1 MEKTLARAIYKQM
14 EIGTWYTSMELYNL
28 LGDDYYKY
36 IPTEL
41 QGKDVRKICARE
53 MFKVVDAGFAT
64 TKIETETYHIV
75 RGLRHGVKNRDW
87 SKVPTQ
93 TYTVRY
99 FMRTK

>member
-1 MEKTLARAIYKQM
+1 MEKTLARAIYKKM
-14 EIGTWYTSMELYNL
+14 EIGTWYKSMELFKL
-28 LGDDYYKY
+28 VEDDYYKY

-41 QGKDVRKICARE
+41 QGKDVRKICAGE
-53 MFKVVDAGFAT
+53 MFKVVDAGFAQ
-64 TKIETETYHIV
+64 TKIETETHHIV

-99 FMRTK
+99 FARIK